1 MSLGRVRSGVSFPKP
16 PVLLYGDTP
25 AVSRLKTSGW
35 PDDAAVPVVG
45 VLLGPGIFGYCAG
58 PGAIC
63 DEGCALGG
71 ADCLTGGG
79 GNVRSG
85 APTALPDAPEL
96 SLPEPED
103 ASLPPCAKPLSS
115 CRASGEAARPA
126 TCKTAR
132 MLPGV
137 ASAKIAASCSPVPYL
152 LCFCVCNAARPLSVA
167 LCAGVSPAIVGCLA
181 NAIVAGWSDATCTG
195 CDGLWGHELD
205 AGCSGPG
212 ELVTAAA
219 PALSCTMVAAA
230 AFAFA
235 FTIAMFSASAVSCT
249 VGFGSVSAEPEPL
262 SAGIAVANAVANCD
276 AHCCCKCGC
285 VSAAS
290 PMHPPDRHTCPI
302 VEMCCGCKMSA
313 CL

>member
-1 MSLGRVRSGVSFPKP
+1 
-16 PVLLYGDTP
+16 
-25 AVSRLKTSGW
+25 
-35 PDDAAVPVVG
+35 
-45 VLLGPGIFGYCAG
+45 
-58 PGAIC
+58 
-63 DEGCALGG
+63 
-71 ADCLTGGG
+71 
-79 GNVRSG
+79 
-85 APTALPDAPEL
+85 
-96 SLPEPED
+96 
-103 ASLPPCAKPLSS
+103 
-115 CRASGEAARPA
+115 
-126 TCKTAR
+126 

-212 ELVTAAA
+212 GLVTAAA
-219 PALSCTMVAAA
+219 PALSCAMGAAA

-249 VGFGSVSAEPEPL
+249 VGLGSVSAEPEPL
-262 SAGIAVANAVANCD
+262 SADIAVANAVANCD

-302 VEMCCGCKMSA
+302 VEMCCGCKMCA